1 MILFDII
8 DNSNQ
13 TNLVWI
19 SPAIDYNWFSEVKHT
34 DVADITPS
42 YIII

>member
-13 TNLVWI
+13 TNLVWL
-19 SPAIDYNWFSEVKHT
+19 SLVIDYFHFKSELNQL
-34 DVADITPS
+34 
-42 YIII
+42 